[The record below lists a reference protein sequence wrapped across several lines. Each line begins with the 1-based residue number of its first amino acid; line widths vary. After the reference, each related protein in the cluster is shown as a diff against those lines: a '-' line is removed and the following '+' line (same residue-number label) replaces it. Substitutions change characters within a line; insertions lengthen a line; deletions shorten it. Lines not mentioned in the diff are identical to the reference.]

1 MVYQVINGLLDIIQD
16 RCKLPCKEKSL
27 VLTQT
32 LGPHS
37 KNNNISWEGGQ
48 KIQWKISSANQKED
62 IITKTGHC
70 NRCTLQK
77 KNCQTVS
84 KDLAFE
90 INNLLVILD

>member
-48 KIQWKISSANQKED
+48 KIQWKISPVNQQED
-62 IITKTGHC
+62 IS
-70 NRCTLQK
+70 K
-77 KNCQTVS
+77 KNRTPQ
-84 KDLAFE
+84 
-90 INNLLVILD
+90 